1 MHTETPTLIASHRL
15 LWQHADGTETII
27 TVNVGT
33 PYYADSGAWACP
45 VSLDG
50 FDGRSLDIFGDSS
63 LQALCL
69 ALSLVEKRLGHML
82 AANETLLY
90 PEDRSRFDSGA
101 LAALFGRATPQ
112 S

>member
-15 LWQHADGTETII
+15 LWQHADGTESIM

-33 PYYADSGAWACP
+33 PYYADNGAWACP

-50 FDGRSLDIFGDSS
+50 FDGRYRDIYGDSS

-69 ALSLVEKRLGHML
+69 ALSLVEKQLGHML
-82 AANETLLY
+82 ATNNTLLY
-90 PEDRSRFDSGA
+90 LGDRSRIDSGA
-101 LAALFGRATPQ
+101 LAALFGRGKPPT
-112 S
+112 